1 MVTVSLESV
10 SARRDGWVLNVVSWI
25 PLKLNVF
32 QGVGGMEVLIRSLT
46 SVTVI
51 MDGAEMTAVSS
62 IVH

>member
-32 QGVGGMEVLIRSLT
+32 QDVGGMEVLIRSLT

-51 MDGAEMTAVSS
+51 MDGVEMTAVSS